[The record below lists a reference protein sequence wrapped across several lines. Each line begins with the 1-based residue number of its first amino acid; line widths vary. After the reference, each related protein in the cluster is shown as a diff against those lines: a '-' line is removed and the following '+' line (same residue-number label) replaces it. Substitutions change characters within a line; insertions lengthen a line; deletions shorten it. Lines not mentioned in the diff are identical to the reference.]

1 MHLEHKAGD
10 KLYIDF
16 AGEKLHI
23 TDAQTGQKQGLEVF
37 VAVLGCSQYT
47 YCQAVYS
54 QKKHDFLLALANAL
68 TYFAGVPQ
76 AIVPDN
82 LKAAV
87 TKSDRYEPDLY

>member
-1 MHLEHKAGD
+1 MEHKAGD

-23 TDAQTGQKQGLEVF
+23 IHPQTKQKQALEVF

-54 QKKHDFLLALANAL
+54 QKKADFLSALANAL
-68 TYFAGVPQ
+68 TYF
-76 AIVPDN
+76 
-82 LKAAV
+82 
-87 TKSDRYEPDLY
+87 